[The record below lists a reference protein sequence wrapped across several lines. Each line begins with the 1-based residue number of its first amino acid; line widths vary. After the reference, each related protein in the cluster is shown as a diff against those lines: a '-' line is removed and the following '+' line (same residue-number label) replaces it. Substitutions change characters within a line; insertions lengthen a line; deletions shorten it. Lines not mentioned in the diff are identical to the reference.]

1 MAENK
6 RHERYDWMHEKH
18 LTGDSY
24 CDLTD
29 DQLTDL
35 AADQLPQ
42 MIREFRE
49 IQDNY

>member
-18 LTGDSY
+18 LVPHD
-24 CDLTD
+24 DLTD

-42 MIREFRE
+42 MIRESRE
-49 IQDNY
+49 TQDEY